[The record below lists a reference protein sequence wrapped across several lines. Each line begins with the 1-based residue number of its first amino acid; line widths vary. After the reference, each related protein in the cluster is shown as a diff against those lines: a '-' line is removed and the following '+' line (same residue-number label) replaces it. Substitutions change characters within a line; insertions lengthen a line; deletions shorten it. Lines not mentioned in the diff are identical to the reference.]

1 MDPLS
6 VATVGALYVATSVAR
21 KAGDD
26 LVDQTWVRIKKAI
39 KSVLGR
45 EAEPSDVTATS
56 IESAVAADPELEDA
70 LRQLWAGDKVLRR
83 AQLIEQALDGARVL
97 WIDDHPEWNVIER
110 DCFAALGMRVTTV
123 ESTRSALACLDR
135 EPFDFI
141 VSDIARDSSNSSGLD
156 ALPDIKNRSNGT
168 PVILY
173 VGAVEPRGVPPGAF
187 GITARPDELLHL
199 CMDVLER
206 QRL

>member
-6 VATVGALYVATSVAR
+6 LATVGALYVATSVAR

-26 LVDQTWVRIKKAI
+26 LVDQTWVRIRKAI
-39 KSVLGR
+39 KFVLGR
-45 EAEPSDVTATS
+45 EAEPSDVTAAS

-70 LRQLWAGDKVLRR
+70 LRRLWAGDKVLRR
-83 AQLIEQALDGARVL
+83 AQLIEQVLNGASVL
-97 WIDDHPEWNVIER
+97 WVDDHPEWNVIER
-110 DCFAALGMRVTTV
+110 DCLDALGMRVTTV
-123 ESTRSALACLDR
+123 ESTRSALASLER
-135 EPFDFI
+135 ETFDFI
-141 VSDIARDSSNSSGLD
+141 ISDISRGSSNSAGLD
-156 ALPDIKNRSNGT
+156 ALPDLGQTSNGT

-199 CMDVLER
+199 CMDVVER
-206 QRL
+206 RRL